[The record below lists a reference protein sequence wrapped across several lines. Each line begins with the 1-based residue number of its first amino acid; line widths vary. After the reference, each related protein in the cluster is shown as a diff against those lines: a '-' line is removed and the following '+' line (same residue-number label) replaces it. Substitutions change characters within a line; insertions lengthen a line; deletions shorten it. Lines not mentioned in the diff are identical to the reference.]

1 MADHRQQQQEI
12 AEMGGTN
19 NGISNSFHL
28 NLLKSLED
36 SIDHRI
42 VVEQPLTAAAMF
54 EDQQKQ
60 RERERNANNATT
72 NANAKNEEQKAMGMM
87 MNHHG
92 MAKNNNGGGGGG
104 GTVPMP
110 LSSSSCSGGSAG
122 SPLLDT
128 GQALSDDPTICPYCN
143 KKFRK
148 PRVLDCLH
156 SMCED
161 CVIAQLGGDIEN
173 ANKQQRHHPHFG
185 RASTDFELEQHMN
198 NLRPTPPGVIRCPVC
213 SQETHIGN
221 DIMFVNLMLLDF
233 VRIREIGLNGRG
245 DERICGACKS
255 EEAAVANC
263 LHCCSDL
270 CNKCVQAHH
279 DMRMFD
285 GHKVMMFSDLNQP
298 SDEFTKSEAE
308 FKLVACTKHRADFIA
323 VCFSCDELLCK
334 DCVDSGEHYAHKWS
348 FLNSEVDILCRQ
360 TLQELGQQ
368 AEQKGKATLDA
379 RESIPD
385 RKELL
390 HLSSNKCREKIEEAF
405 VYYVHVLSEVKAQ
418 LLAELEKNRDEK
430 EEYLDSLYKK
440 IDMQTSK
447 LQDALRYTN
456 CLLEKGTVTELCLNK
471 NKVRQQLKLLIHSM
485 PDANAEVDLDFD
497 SPTKAEFKKKLESI
511 VGAIK
516 CRVTGLPKD
525 AKGLNLLANEQ
536 QPHQQPTKIEGL
548 SLSDMKYGTGA
559 GGHLSA
565 VASPIWDSANKSTSM
580 LQQQQAIL
588 AAAYQQQQQQQ
599 NPGTIGME
607 RRMMR
612 NSNGTS
618 IGCGG
623 QSYLSGDS
631 GNFSTSDMTLSSP
644 ISNSGGGGMIGAGV
658 GAAHNQMA
666 NLHASLD
673 NFGMG
678 RFGADSF
685 PGFRTPTGGGLT
697 SPDAMVMGGQQFCD
711 PTNPMFPDTNN
722 YLSGSQSKLWAGQ
735 FNSSNMFSQFDSTPA
750 HQRPRELM
758 ESRFTM
764 GEFGAGGYGNSS
776 CDLSAGMRSRSSL
789 CNTPSMDQFVTASS
803 IASQQDFLA
812 LGNGGGGGGG
822 GRAHQQF
829 GSGSPAN
836 DMTLCKHFN
845 ADKNNG
851 ADTFNTPQGICLGL
865 DSEIAIA
872 DTNNHRCIVVN
883 FNDGTF
889 VRSIGSSGT
898 EEGSVY
904 YPKKVVSLVRGR
916 DCLYIVLDRG
926 SNQLFNRLQ
935 LFKNN
940 GEYVCRLVPPS
951 PCPID
956 QVTVMSVNKEN
967 EQLVIIDN
975 KNVVHAFEFELFS
988 QLRLTRHF
996 SISGYV
1002 HEASDIAVFKGQ
1014 YYITDYKT
1022 HCVVIYSLE
1031 GKQMG
1036 KFGGL
1041 NITPY
1046 PVGIDF
1052 SKTGDILVGDSHGN
1066 HFHIVVFS
1074 SAGQPLV
1081 HYRCHLQKVSRCTGL
1096 KIAADGRIITLSRQ
1110 SSSVLVFNTLF
1121 LPTT

>member
-1 MADHRQQQQEI
+1 MAHY
-12 AEMGGTN
+12 
-19 NGISNSFHL
+19 
-28 NLLKSLED
+28 
-36 SIDHRI
+36 
-42 VVEQPLTAAAMF
+42 
-54 EDQQKQ
+54 
-60 RERERNANNATT
+60 
-72 NANAKNEEQKAMGMM
+72 
-87 MNHHG
+87 
-92 MAKNNNGGGGGG
+92 NGGGDGGK

-110 LSSSSCSGGSAG
+110 LSSTSCSGGSAG
-122 SPLLDT
+122 SPLLDR
-128 GQALSDDPTICPYCN
+128 GQALSYDPTICQYCN

-148 PRVLDCLH
+148 IGITYQKRQKSQEVRYKPSATIPGTLPWSRVLPISNFHSIPCAELSVQPRVLDCLH

-173 ANKQQRHHPHFG
+173 ANKHQRHHPHFG
-185 RASTDFELEQHMN
+185 RASTDFEFEQHIN
-198 NLRPTPPGVIRCPVC
+198 NLRPTPPGVVRCPMC

-221 DIMFVNLMLLDF
+221 DIMFVNLLMLLDF

-279 DMRMFD
+279 DIRMFD
-285 GHKVMMFSDLNQP
+285 GHKVMMFSDLDQP
-298 SDEFTKSEAE
+298 SADEFTKSEAE
-308 FKLVACTKHRADFIA
+308 FKLFACTKYRADFIA

-334 DCVDSGEHYAHKWS
+334 DCEDSGEHYAYKWS
-348 FLNSEVDILCRQ
+348 FLNGEVDILCRK

-368 AEQKGKATLDA
+368 AQQKGKATLDA
-379 RESIPD
+379 RESIPY

-525 AKGLNLLANEQ
+525 AKGLNLLTNEQ
-536 QPHQQPTKIEGL
+536 QPTKMEGL
-548 SLSDMKYGTGA
+548 SLSDMKHAIGA
-559 GGHLSA
+559 GGHFSA

-580 LQQQQAIL
+580 IQQRQAIL

-618 IGCGG
+618 IGGGG

-644 ISNSGGGGMIGAGV
+644 ISNSGGGVGGMIGAGV
-658 GAAHNQMA
+658 GVAHNHMA
-666 NLHASLD
+666 DLHASSE

-678 RFGADSF
+678 LFGADSF

-697 SPDAMVMGGQQFCD
+697 SPDAMVMGGLQFGD

-722 YLSGSQSKLWAGQ
+722 YLSGSQSKLWAGII
-735 FNSSNMFSQFDSTPA
+735 
-750 HQRPRELM
+750 L
-758 ESRFTM
+758 
-764 GEFGAGGYGNSS
+764 
-776 CDLSAGMRSRSSL
+776 
-789 CNTPSMDQFVTASS
+789 
-803 IASQQDFLA
+803 
-812 LGNGGGGGGG
+812 
-822 GRAHQQF
+822 
-829 GSGSPAN
+829 
-836 DMTLCKHFN
+836 
-845 ADKNNG
+845 
-851 ADTFNTPQGICLGL
+851 
-865 DSEIAIA
+865 
-872 DTNNHRCIVVN
+872 
-883 FNDGTF
+883 
-889 VRSIGSSGT
+889 
-898 EEGSVY
+898 
-904 YPKKVVSLVRGR
+904 LVRDR

-926 SNQLFNRLQ
+926 SNQLSNRP
-935 LFKNN
+935 
-940 GEYVCRLVPPS
+940 RLKMSRSSSSSSDTSMPNTKATRVRKWHHRLRDPS
-951 PCPID
+951 VFQYITHDSTLEIWHCGKCNRRSFQI
-956 QVTVMSVNKEN
+956 
-967 EQLVIIDN
+967 
-975 KNVVHAFEFELFS
+975 FEFAMGGKTDHWGRYLRHQSKEKRHVVNIDKADVQREFKLMRGRGQCNVFYYNCIKHWAEEFVGNILAKTRGEDEICGCLQFHFRAPSIKVHRNLRDYVKLVRFECSNGWRENMIISFLYTELGKG
-988 QLRLTRHF
+988 TRVVP
-996 SISGYV
+996 SGMFLN
-1002 HEASDIAVFKGQ
+1002 DQFKL
-1014 YYITDYKT
+1014 D
-1022 HCVVIYSLE
+1022 
-1031 GKQMG
+1031 
-1036 KFGGL
+1036 
-1041 NITPY
+1041 
-1046 PVGIDF
+1046 
-1052 SKTGDILVGDSHGN
+1052 
-1066 HFHIVVFS
+1066 
-1074 SAGQPLV
+1074 
-1081 HYRCHLQKVSRCTGL
+1081 KVSAVVDGMHKAFTDGVRFPVL
-1096 KIAADGRIITLSRQ
+1096 KVFEYHRAAFF
-1110 SSSVLVFNTLF
+1110 VWLVQCLLLLF
-1121 LPTT
+1121 LPHHFAKSAYSVAC

>member
-36 SIDHRI
+36 SMDHRI

-87 MNHHG
+87 MNHHHG
-92 MAKNNNGGGGGG
+92 KANNNNGGGGG
-104 GTVPMP
+104 TMPMP
-110 LSSSSCSGGSAG
+110 LSSSSSCSGGSAG

-565 VASPIWDSANKSTSM
+565 VGVTHLGQCQQVDVHASATAGFVLQNNVTNKCPEYNVKAKKMGICS
-580 LQQQQAIL
+580 AIL

-618 IGCGG
+618 IGGGG

-678 RFGADSF
+678 RFGADPF
-685 PGFRTPTGGGLT
+685 LGFRTPTGGGLT
-697 SPDAMVMGGQQFCD
+697 SPDGDVQTVGRAVQFVQHVSHNLTPRP
-711 PTNPMFPDTNN
+711 PT
-722 YLSGSQSKLWAGQ
+722 SG
-735 FNSSNMFSQFDSTPA
+735 
-750 HQRPRELM
+750 PRELM

-764 GEFGAGGYGNSS
+764 GEFRRGRLREQQLATCRPACG
-776 CDLSAGMRSRSSL
+776 SRSSL

-812 LGNGGGGGGG
+812 LGNGGGGSGG

-836 DMTLCKHFN
+836 DMTL
-845 ADKNNG
+845 
-851 ADTFNTPQGICLGL
+851 
-865 DSEIAIA
+865 
-872 DTNNHRCIVVN
+872 
-883 FNDGTF
+883 
-889 VRSIGSSGT
+889 
-898 EEGSVY
+898 
-904 YPKKVVSLVRGR
+904 
-916 DCLYIVLDRG
+916 
-926 SNQLFNRLQ
+926 
-935 LFKNN
+935 
-940 GEYVCRLVPPS
+940 
-951 PCPID
+951 
-956 QVTVMSVNKEN
+956 
-967 EQLVIIDN
+967 
-975 KNVVHAFEFELFS
+975 
-988 QLRLTRHF
+988 
-996 SISGYV
+996 
-1002 HEASDIAVFKGQ
+1002 
-1014 YYITDYKT
+1014 
-1022 HCVVIYSLE
+1022 
-1031 GKQMG
+1031 
-1036 KFGGL
+1036 
-1041 NITPY
+1041 
-1046 PVGIDF
+1046 
-1052 SKTGDILVGDSHGN
+1052 
-1066 HFHIVVFS
+1066 
-1074 SAGQPLV
+1074 
-1081 HYRCHLQKVSRCTGL
+1081 
-1096 KIAADGRIITLSRQ
+1096 
-1110 SSSVLVFNTLF
+1110 
-1121 LPTT
+1121 